1 MEYRTVGKTGIFVSN
16 LCFGTMSFGGN
27 ADAETSKS
35 MFKYCRDTGINFF
48 DTADV
53 YSGGHA
59 EEILGECIAECRN
72 EIVLTSKV
80 FYPTGEGVNDKGLS
94 RRHIINAV
102 ENSLRR
108 LKTDRIEFYFVH
120 AFDDNTPMEETLLA
134 LDLLQKQGKILYPA
148 VSNWAAWQI
157 AKANGI
163 AKLNGWEEFSSIQG
177 HYNLIFREEEREM
190 AGYCKEENIA
200 MTPYSALASGRLS
213 RLGNEKTKR
222 MQEDSF
228 AHGKYDATAEQDEV
242 IIKRV
247 AELAEKRGVTMT
259 EVSLAWLLTKVTA
272 PVVGAT
278 KLHHIDGAVKAV
290 DLTLTDEE
298 LSYLE
303 EPYVPHALVGVMAQN
318 K

>member
-53 YSGGHA
+53 YSGGRA

-94 RRHIINAV
+94 RRHIINAA

-157 AKANGI
+157 AKALGI
-163 AKLNGWEEFSSIQG
+163 SAKEQ
-177 HYNLIFREEEREM
+177 
-190 AGYCKEENIA
+190 
-200 MTPYSALASGRLS
+200 LARF
-213 RLGNEKTKR
+213 E
-222 MQEDSF
+222 
-228 AHGKYDATAEQDEV
+228 
-242 IIKRV
+242 
-247 AELAEKRGVTMT
+247 
-259 EVSLAWLLTKVTA
+259 
-272 PVVGAT
+272 
-278 KLHHIDGAVKAV
+278 
-290 DLTLTDEE
+290 
-298 LSYLE
+298 
-303 EPYVPHALVGVMAQN
+303 
-318 K
+318 